1 MYKHK
6 LIYETYLDEKNI
18 FITGPGGTGKTFSI
32 KRIYKHAIESN
43 KRIAVTAL
51 TGVASVLLDCN
62 ATTLH
67 AWAGIG
73 LCNKTDTQIIKKIS
87 RSKFYRHNWENTDIL
102 IIDEI
107 SMMSCRVFELLNKI
121 GKEIRNNNN
130 PFGGIQIIFSGDFF
144 QLPPVKETIFCFESE
159 EFNKCFNNIIYLTKV
174 FRQNDNVFKKLLLNM
189 RIGQITRSSI
199 ELLKSKVL
207 TNNSEIHNTTNIT
220 RLVPTKSK
228 ANELNDYFINN
239 IKDKKYIYKRSVKET
254 VDKLTKSEKI
264 KLDLMTENEKEIEYN
279 YIKDS
284 TLSEDKLIL
293 KKGAYVMCIAN
304 LDLELGIANGSTGV
318 IIDFTPEKY
327 PIVQF
332 DKVKL
337 PVIKKEWKSENVPG
351 ISVYQVPL
359 ILAWGITIHKA
370 QGLTLEKAIIDIGK
384 DLFEAGQM
392 YVALSRLK
400 TLDGVFLKDFCLD
413 NLKINKKV
421 YDYYKSFETS
431 GM

>member
-6 LIYETYLDEKNI
+6 LIYESYLDEKNI

-32 KRIYKHAIESN
+32 KRIYKHAIENN

-67 AWAGIG
+67 SWAGIG
-73 LCNKTDTQIIKKIS
+73 LCNKTDTQIIKKIA

-121 GKEIRNNNN
+121 GKEIRNNNS

-144 QLPPVKETIFCFESE
+144 QLPPVKETVFCFESE
-159 EFNKCFNNIIYLTKV
+159 EFNKCFDYIIHLTKV
-174 FRQNDNVFKKLLLNM
+174 FRQSDNVFKKLLLNM
-189 RIGQITRSSI
+189 RKGQITRSSI
-199 ELLKSKVL
+199 ELLKSKIL
-207 TNNSEIHNTTNIT
+207 TSDSNMHNTINIT

-228 ANELNDYFINN
+228 ANELNDYFISK
-239 IKDKKYIYKRSVKET
+239 IKDKKYVYKRSVRET
-254 VDKLTKSEKI
+254 VDKLSKAEKD
-264 KLDLMTENEKEIEYN
+264 KLDLMTDTEKETEYN

-284 TLSEDKLIL
+284 TLSEENLAL

-304 LDLELGIANGSTGV
+304 LDLELGIANGSTGIV
-318 IIDFTPEKY
+318 IDFTPEKY

-332 DKVKL
+332 DKIKL
-337 PVIKKEWKSENVPG
+337 AVTKKEWKSENVPG

-370 QGLTLEKAIIDIGK
+370 QGLTLEKAIVDVGK

-400 TLDGVFLKDFCLD
+400 TLDGIYLQDFCLD

-421 YDYYKSFETS
+421 YDYYKSLES
-431 GM
+431 QES

>member
-6 LIYETYLDEKNI
+6 LIYESYLDEKNI

-32 KRIYKHAIESN
+32 KKIYKHAIENN
-43 KRIAVTAL
+43 KKIAVTAL

-67 AWAGIG
+67 SWAGIG
-73 LCNKTDTQIIKKIS
+73 LCNRTDIQIIKKIA
-87 RSKFYRHNWENTDIL
+87 RSKFYRHNWENTNIL

-121 GKEIRNNNN
+121 GKEIRNNNK

-144 QLPPVKETIFCFESE
+144 QLPPVKETVFCFESE
-159 EFNKCFNNIIYLTKV
+159 EFNKCFDNIIHLTKV
-174 FRQNDNVFKKLLLNM
+174 FRQSDNVFKKLLLNM
-189 RIGQITRSSI
+189 RKGQITRSSI
-199 ELLKSKVL
+199 ELLENKVL
-207 TNNSEIHNTTNIT
+207 SSDSIMNNTINIT

-228 ANELNDYFINN
+228 ANEFNDYFIGK
-239 IKDKKYIYKRSVKET
+239 IKDKKYIYKRSVKEIY
-254 VDKLTKSEKI
+254 DKLSKAEKD
-264 KLDLMTENEKEIEYN
+264 KLELMTESEKETEYN

-284 TLSEDKLIL
+284 TLSEENLTL

-304 LDLELGIANGSTGV
+304 LDLNLGIANGSTGTV
-318 IIDFTPEKY
+318 IDFTPEKY

-332 DKVKL
+332 DKIKI

-370 QGLTLEKAIIDIGK
+370 QGLTLEKAIVDVGK

-400 TLDGVFLKDFCLD
+400 TLDGIYLQHFCLN

-421 YDYYKSFETS
+421 YDYYKSLEINEV
-431 GM
+431 